1 MAAQDQQYDVVIVGS
16 GATGGWVAKQ
26 LTEAG
31 LTVAVLEAGR
41 KLDSKVDYTEHK
53 RPFDM
58 PFRGRR
64 LGTAARQARQPVQSL
79 CYQCDEYTSHLFVD
93 DTEHPYTTPAER
105 PFHWIRGRHVGGRS
119 IMWARQ
125 TYRLSDYDLKP
136 ASHDGFGVDW
146 PLDYATLAPYYD
158 IVERYIGVSGQA
170 EGLPQ
175 LPDGQFLPPMALT
188 CGEEILKTA
197 IRDEFGR
204 TLTIGRCAILTEDL
218 NRRPKCHYCGPC
230 SRGCRTGSYY
240 SSVSSSLPAAEATGR
255 LTLIP
260 NAVASHIEVDDAGKC
275 RSVYYVDRITRRHQ
289 EVVGKA
295 VVLCA
300 ATLESTRIMLNST
313 SDRYPT
319 GIANSS
325 GALGHYL
332 MDHVTGGGASGV
344 LPVLKDVPDTRGN
357 RPNGIYI
364 PRFRNLEDRQPDF
377 LRGYGYQGSARLV
390 KWGHA
395 MDIPGFGAA
404 FKKEVR
410 ETRPWQVSLG
420 GFGEHLPRYE
430 NFCELDKNRVDAW
443 GIPILHISAAYG
455 ENEQKMVD
463 DMADAAE
470 EMLRAAGAEDITVR
484 REISIPGLAIH
495 EVGTARMGDDPK
507 TSVLNGYEQAH
518 DVDNLFVMDGSGYAS
533 SACQNPTIT
542 FMALATRACKYLVEE
557 FRASRL

>member
-16 GATGGWVAKQ
+16 GATGGWAAKQ

-31 LTVAVLEAGR
+31 LSVAVLEAGR
-41 KLDSKVDYTEHK
+41 ELDPEVDYTEHK

-64 LGTAARQARQPVQSL
+64 LGTQAVQARQPVQSL
-79 CYQCDEYTSHLFVD
+79 CYQCDEYTNHLFVD
-93 DTEHPYTTPAER
+93 DTENPYTTPADR
-105 PFHWIRGRHVGGRS
+105 PFTWLRGRHVGGKS

-125 TYRLSDYDLKP
+125 TYRLSDYDMKA
-136 ASHDGFGVDW
+136 ASRDGFGIDW
-146 PLDYATLAPYYD
+146 PVDYATLAPYYD
-158 IVERYIGVSGQA
+158 IAERFIGVSGRA

-175 LPDGQFLPPMALT
+175 LPDGQFQPPMALT
-188 CGEEILKTA
+188 CGEELLKTA

-204 TLTIGRCAILTEDL
+204 ALTIGRCAILTEDL
-218 NRRPKCHYCGPC
+218 NGRPKCHYCGPC

-260 NAVASHIEVDDAGKC
+260 NAVVSHVEVDDVGRC
-275 RSVYYVDRITRRHQ
+275 RSVYYIDRITRNQR
-289 EVVGKA
+289 EIFGRA

-300 ATLESTRIMLNST
+300 STLESTRIMLNST
-313 SDRYPT
+313 SEHHPT
-319 GIANSS
+319 GLANSS
-325 GALGHYL
+325 GVLGHYL
-332 MDHVTGGGASGV
+332 MDHVMGGGASGV
-344 LPVLKDVPDTRGN
+344 LPVLKGFPDTRGN

-364 PRFRNLEDRQPDF
+364 PRFRNLEERHPDF
-377 LRGYGYQGSARLV
+377 LRGYGYQGGSNVV

-395 MDIPGFGAA
+395 MAIPGFGGA
-404 FKKEVR
+404 FKQDVR
-410 ETRPWQVSLG
+410 ESRPWQISIG

-430 NFCELDKNRVDAW
+430 NSCELDTTHVDAW

-455 ENEQKMVD
+455 ENEQTMVD

-470 EMLRAAGAEDITVR
+470 EMLRAVGAEDIEVE
-484 REISIPGLAIH
+484 REISNPGLAIH
-495 EVGTARMGDDPK
+495 EVGTARMGDDPG

-518 DVDNLFVMDGSGYAS
+518 DVSNLFVMDGSGLPS

-542 FMALATRACKYLVEE
+542 FMALATRACEYMVEE
-557 FRASRL
+557 FRASRV

>member
-16 GATGGWVAKQ
+16 GATGGWAAKQ

-41 KLDSKVDYTEHK
+41 KLDPEVDYTEHK

-64 LGTAARQARQPVQSL
+64 LGTEARQARQPVQSL
-79 CYQCDEYTSHLFVD
+79 CYQCDEYTNHLFVD
-93 DTEHPYTTPAER
+93 DTEHPYTTPADR
-105 PFHWIRGRHVGGRS
+105 PFHWIRGKHVGGRS

-125 TYRLSDYDLKP
+125 TYRLSDYDLKA

-197 IRDEFGR
+197 IRQEFGR

-218 NRRPKCHYCGPC
+218 NGRPKCHYCGPC

-275 RSVYYVDRITRRHQ
+275 RSVYYVDRITRRQ
-289 EVVGKA
+289 REVFGKA

-325 GALGHYL
+325 GVLGHYL

-344 LPVLKDVPDTRGN
+344 LPVLKGVPDTRGN

-364 PRFRNLEDRQPDF
+364 PRFRNLEDRQPNF
-377 LRGYGYQGSARLV
+377 LRGYGYQGGARLV

-395 MDIPGFGAA
+395 GSIAGFGAT
-404 FKKEVR
+404 FKQEVR
-410 ETRPWQVSLG
+410 ETRPWQISLG

-470 EMLRAAGAEDITVR
+470 EMLRAAGAEDIAVR
-484 REISIPGLAIH
+484 RAISIPGLAIH
-495 EVGTARMGDDPK
+495 EVGTARMGDDPT
-507 TSVLNGYEQAH
+507 TSVLNGFEQAH
-518 DVDNLFVMDGSGYAS
+518 DIDNLFVMDGSGYAS

-542 FMALATRACKYLVEE
+542 FMALATRACEYLVEE

>member
-1 MAAQDQQYDVVIVGS
+1 MSAQDQQHDVVIVGS
-16 GATGGWVAKQ
+16 GATGGWAAKQ

-41 KLDSKVDYTEHK
+41 KLDPEVDYTEHK

-64 LGTAARQARQPVQSL
+64 LGTEERQARQPVQSL
-79 CYQCDEYTSHLFVD
+79 CYQCDEYTNHLFID
-93 DTEHPYTTPAER
+93 DTEHPYTTPSDR

-136 ASHDGFGVDW
+136 ASHDGFGIDW
-146 PLDYATLAPYYD
+146 PVDYATLAPYYD
-158 IVERYIGVSGQA
+158 IAERYIGVSGQA

-188 CGEEILKTA
+188 CGEEILKRA
-197 IRDEFGR
+197 IDDAFGR

-218 NRRPKCHYCGPC
+218 NGRPKCHYCGPC

-260 NAVASHIEVDDAGKC
+260 NAVASHVEVDDGGKC
-275 RSVYYVDRITRRHQ
+275 RSVYYVDRISRTQR
-289 EVVGKA
+289 EIFGKVVI
-295 VVLCA
+295 LCA
-300 ATLESTRIMLNST
+300 STLESTRIMLNST
-313 SDRYPT
+313 STRYPT
-319 GIANSS
+319 GIGNSS
-325 GALGHYL
+325 GVLGHYL

-344 LPVLKDVPDTRGN
+344 LPVLKDVPDTRGK

-364 PRFRNLEDRQPDF
+364 PRFRNLEDRHPDF
-377 LRGYGYQGSARLV
+377 LRGYGYQGSANLV

-395 MDIPGFGAA
+395 INIAGFGAE
-404 FKKEVR
+404 FKQQVR
-410 ETRPWQVSLG
+410 ESRPWTISIG

-430 NFCELDKNRVDAW
+430 NFCELDKTHVDAW
-443 GIPILHISAAYG
+443 GIPVLHISAAYG
-455 ENEQKMVD
+455 ENEERMVA

-470 EMLRAAGAEDITVR
+470 EMLRAAGVEDIEVR
-484 REISIPGLAIH
+484 RDISIPGLAIH
-495 EVGTARMGDDPK
+495 EVGTARMGLDPA

-518 DVDNLFVMDGSGYAS
+518 DVKNLFVMDGSGYPS

-542 FMALATRACKYLVEE
+542 FMALATRACEYLVEE

>member
-16 GATGGWVAKQ
+16 GATGGWAAKQ

-41 KLDSKVDYTEHK
+41 RLDPEVDYTEHK

-79 CYQCDEYTSHLFVD
+79 CYQCDEYTNHLFVD
-93 DTEHPYTTPAER
+93 DTEHPYTTPADR

-125 TYRLSDYDLKP
+125 TYRLSDYDLKA

-158 IVERYIGVSGQA
+158 LVERDIGVSGQA

-188 CGEEILKTA
+188 CGEEILKKA
-197 IRDEFGR
+197 IRDDLGR

-218 NRRPKCHYCGPC
+218 HGRPKCHYCGPC

-240 SSVSSSLPAAEATGR
+240 SSVSSSLPAAAATGR

-275 RSVYYVDRITRRHQ
+275 RSVYYVDRITRRQ
-289 EVVGKA
+289 REVFGKA

-344 LPVLKDVPDTRGN
+344 LPVLRGVSDTRGN

-364 PRFRNLEDRQPDF
+364 PRFRNLEDRHPDF
-377 LRGYGYQGSARLV
+377 LRGYGYQGGARLV

-395 MDIPGFGAA
+395 MDIAGFGGA
-404 FKKEVR
+404 FKQEVR
-410 ETRPWQVSLG
+410 ETRPWQISLG

-455 ENEQKMVD
+455 ENEQTMVD

-470 EMLRAAGAEDITVR
+470 EMLRAAGAEDIVVR
-484 REISIPGLAIH
+484 RAISIPGLAIH
-495 EVGTARMGDDPK
+495 EVGTARMGDDPE

-518 DVDNLFVMDGSGYAS
+518 DVDNLFVMDGSGYPS

-542 FMALATRACKYLVEE
+542 FMALATRACEYLVEE

>member
-79 CYQCDEYTSHLFVD
+79 CYQCDEYTNHLFVD

-410 ETRPWQVSLG
+410 ETRPWQISLG

-470 EMLRAAGAEDITVR
+470 EMLRAAGAEDIAVR

>member
-16 GATGGWVAKQ
+16 GATGGWAAKQ

-31 LTVAVLEAGR
+31 LTVALLEAGR
-41 KLDSKVDYTEHK
+41 RLDPEVDYTEHK

-58 PFRGRR
+58 PLRGRR
-64 LGTAARQARQPVQSL
+64 LGTEARQARQPVQSL
-79 CYQCDEYTSHLFVD
+79 CYQCDEYTNHLFVD
-93 DTEHPYTTPAER
+93 DTEHPYTTPADR

-119 IMWARQ
+119 ITWARQ

-197 IRDEFGR
+197 IRDQFGR

-218 NRRPKCHYCGPC
+218 NGRPKCHYCGPC

-289 EVVGKA
+289 EVVGKV

-313 SDRYPT
+313 SGRYPT

-344 LPVLKDVPDTRGN
+344 LPVLKGIPDTRGN

-364 PRFRNLEDRQPDF
+364 PRFRNLEDRHPDF
-377 LRGYGYQGSARLV
+377 LRGYGYQGGASLV

-395 MDIPGFGAA
+395 MDISGFGAA
-404 FKKEVR
+404 FKQEVR
-410 ETRPWQVSLG
+410 ETRPWQISLG

-430 NFCELDKNRVDAW
+430 NFCELDQNRVDAW
-443 GIPILHISAAYG
+443 GIPTLHISAAYG

-470 EMLRAAGAEDITVR
+470 EMLRAAGAEDIAVR
-484 REISIPGLAIH
+484 RAISIPGLAIH
-495 EVGTARMGDDPK
+495 EVGTARMGDDPE

-518 DVDNLFVMDGSGYAS
+518 DVSNLFVMDGSSYPS

-542 FMALATRACKYLVEE
+542 FMALATRACEYLVEE
-557 FRASRL
+557 FRTSRL